1 VTTPQLAIYL
11 LAGQKVLYDQRGS
24 FWSASLPRLVVVSN
38 RVSVPDAAGK
48 GTAGGLAVA
57 LQEAFQ
63 AYQGLWF
70 GWSGKVAAHPTSQP
84 RMVNRGHVQYALMD
98 LTSLDRQEYYN
109 GFANRALWPTMHYR
123 VGLSDFSRTDYTGYL
138 RVNRAFAMALSKLVR
153 VSDLVWVHDYH
164 LIPLAA
170 ELRALGL
177 TNPIGY
183 FHHIPWP
190 APEVL
195 GTLPG
200 STDLL
205 RAIMDF
211 NLVGVQ
217 TERDA
222 DNLRRALIQELSAI
236 PQTLDVLYADRKS
249 TRVKS
254 FPIGIDVS
262 YLQQVAARPRS
273 NRIVSRIIAGL
284 GSSCKLIIGVDRLDY
299 SKGIRE
305 KMEAYER
312 FLVNQPDQRGRVTY
326 LQIAPISRSEV
337 PEYGT
342 LSRVVNETLGR
353 INGSLGE
360 PGWVPIQYVTSP
372 YPRSVLAALF
382 RLAHVALVTPMR
394 DGMNLVAKEYV
405 AAQDPLD
412 PGVLILSK
420 FAGAAQQLSGA
431 LIVNPNDKLEVAE
444 AIRDALQMGHQERVT
459 RWQSMIGPLRDR
471 DVSWWAAAFLRE
483 LAAAQQSET
492 RRQKNLAS
500 DRLRSSQAAKRAPPQ
515 AKKNRKRIAGQTEML
530 LPIDGK
536 HAPREAAAQPRRATA
551 KGAQDRQKAS

>member
-1 VTTPQLAIYL
+1 M
-11 LAGQKVLYDQRGS
+11 
-24 FWSASLPRLVVVSN
+24 PRLVIVSN

-57 LQEAFQ
+57 LREAFG

-70 GWSGKVAAHPTSQP
+70 GWSGRVAAQPSPHP
-84 RMVNRGHVQYALMD
+84 RIVDKGDVQYVLVD

-123 VGLSDFSRTDYTGYL
+123 VGLSDFSRADYAGYL
-138 RVNRAFAMALSKLVR
+138 RVNRTFAKALAKLVR
-153 VSDLVWVHDYH
+153 PNDLVWVHDYH

-170 ELRALGL
+170 ELRPLGL
-177 TNPIGY
+177 TNLIGY

-200 STDLL
+200 SIDLL

-222 DNLRRALIQELSAI
+222 DNLRRALIQELGAV
-236 PQTLDVLYADRKS
+236 PQKTDALDAGGKS
-249 TRVKS
+249 TCVKS

-262 YLQQVAARPRS
+262 DFQEVAARPRP
-273 NRIVSRIIAGL
+273 NRILSQTIAGL
-284 GSSCKLIIGVDRLDY
+284 GSRRLIIGVDRLDY
-299 SKGIRE
+299 SKGIRQR
-305 KMEAYER
+305 MEAYEC
-312 FLVNQPDQRGRVTY
+312 FLISNPDQRGHVTY
-326 LQIAPISRSEV
+326 LQIAPTSRSEV
-337 PEYGT
+337 PEYET

-360 PGWVPIQYVTSP
+360 PGWVPIQYVTSS
-372 YPRSVLAALF
+372 YSRSLLAALY
-382 RLAHVALVTPMR
+382 RLARVALVTPIR

-405 AAQDPLD
+405 AAQDELD

-420 FAGAAQQLSGA
+420 FAGAAQQLTGA
-431 LIVNPNDKLEVAE
+431 LIVNPNDKLDVAE
-444 AIRDALQMGHQERVT
+444 AIRVALQMSHQERVN
-459 RWQSMIGPLRDR
+459 RWQSMIGPLRDH
-471 DVSWWAAAFLRE
+471 DVSWWAAAFLKE
-483 LAAAQQSET
+483 LAAQQ
-492 RRQKNLAS
+492 KV
-500 DRLRSSQAAKRAPPQ
+500 
-515 AKKNRKRIAGQTEML
+515 
-530 LPIDGK
+530 
-536 HAPREAAAQPRRATA
+536 HC
-551 KGAQDRQKAS
+551 

>member
-1 VTTPQLAIYL
+1 
-11 LAGQKVLYDQRGS
+11 
-24 FWSASLPRLVVVSN
+24 LPRLVVVSN

-48 GTAGGLAVA
+48 GTAGGLVVA
-57 LQEAFQ
+57 LREAFQ

-70 GWSGKVAAHPTSQP
+70 GWSGKVAANPTSQP
-84 RMVNRGHVQYALMD
+84 KMVDKGDVRYVLMD

-123 VGLSDFSRTDYTGYL
+123 VGLSDFSRTDYAGYL
-138 RVNRAFAMALSKLVR
+138 RVNRTFAMALAKLVCP
-153 VSDLVWVHDYH
+153 SDLVWVHDYH

-170 ELRALGL
+170 ELRPLGL
-177 TNPIGY
+177 TNLIGY

-222 DNLRRALIQELSAI
+222 DNLRRGLMQELGAI
-236 PQTLDVLYADRKS
+236 AQTEDILESGGKS

-254 FPIGIDVS
+254 FPIGIDAS
-262 YLQQVAARPRS
+262 DFQEVAARSRS
-273 NRIVSRIIAGL
+273 NRIVNQTIAGL
-284 GSSCKLIIGVDRLDY
+284 GSRKLIIGVDRLDY
-299 SKGIRE
+299 SKGIPQR
-305 KMEAYER
+305 MEAYER
-312 FLVNQPDQRGRVTY
+312 FLVNNPDQRGRVTY
-326 LQIAPISRSEV
+326 LQIAPTSRSEV
-337 PEYGT
+337 PEYET
-342 LSRVVNETLGR
+342 LSRAVNETLGR

-360 PGWVPIQYVTSP
+360 PGWVPIQYVTST
-372 YPRSVLAALF
+372 YPRSLLAALY
-382 RLAHVALVTPMR
+382 RLARVALVTPMR

-420 FAGAAQQLSGA
+420 FAGAAQQLTGA

-444 AIRDALQMGHQERVT
+444 AIHDALQMSHQERVT

-471 DVSWWAAAFLRE
+471 DVSWWAAAFLKE
-483 LAAAQQSET
+483 LAAQHREA
-492 RRQKNLAS
+492 RH
-500 DRLRSSQAAKRAPPQ
+500 DISQGPTA
-515 AKKNRKRIAGQTEML
+515 
-530 LPIDGK
+530 
-536 HAPREAAAQPRRATA
+536 APR
-551 KGAQDRQKAS
+551 

>member
-1 VTTPQLAIYL
+1 MRE
-11 LAGQKVLYDQRGS
+11 KR
-24 FWSASLPRLVVVSN
+24 FWSASLPRLVIVSN

-57 LQEAFQ
+57 LREAFQ

-84 RMVNRGHVQYALMD
+84 RMVGRGHVQYALMD

-123 VGLSDFSRTDYTGYL
+123 VGLSDFSRTDYAGYL
-138 RVNRAFAMALSKLVR
+138 RVNRAFAIALAKLVCP
-153 VSDLVWVHDYH
+153 SDLVWVHDYH

-205 RAIMDF
+205 RAIMEF

-222 DNLRRALIQELSAI
+222 DNLRRALMQELGAI
-236 PQTLDVLYADRKS
+236 PQKLDVLRADRKS

-262 YLQQVAARPRS
+262 DFQQVAARPRS
-273 NRIVSRIIAGL
+273 NRIVSQTIAGL
-284 GSSCKLIIGVDRLDY
+284 GSCKLIIGVDRLDY

-326 LQIAPISRSEV
+326 LQIAPPSRSEV

-342 LSRVVNETLGR
+342 LSRAVNETLGR

-360 PGWVPIQYVTSP
+360 PGWAPIQYVTSS
-372 YPRSVLAALF
+372 YPRPVLAALF

-420 FAGAAQQLSGA
+420 FAGAAQQLTGA

-444 AIRDALQMGHQERVT
+444 AIRDALQMSHQERVT

-483 LAAAQQSET
+483 LAAQQSET

-500 DRLRSSQAAKRAPPQ
+500 DRLRTVQAEKRAPPQ
-515 AKKNRKRIAGQTEML
+515 AKKTRKRIAGQTEML
-530 LPIDGK
+530 LPIESNQ
-536 HAPREAAAQPRRATA
+536 APREAAAQPQRATA
-551 KGAQDRQKAS
+551 KGGQDRKKAS

>member
-1 VTTPQLAIYL
+1 M
-11 LAGQKVLYDQRGS
+11 LYVVRGTS
-24 FWSASLPRLVVVSN
+24 WSTSLPRLVVVSN
-38 RVSVPDAAGK
+38 RVSLPDAVGK

-57 LQEAFQ
+57 LREAFQ
-63 AYQGLWF
+63 AYQGVWF
-70 GWSGKVAAHPTSQP
+70 GRSGKVAAPPISQP
-84 RMVNRGHVQYALMD
+84 RIVEKGNVQYVLMD

-123 VGLSDFSRTDYTGYL
+123 VGLSDFSRTDYAGYL
-138 RVNRAFAMALSKLVR
+138 RVNRAFAMALAKLVCP
-153 VSDLVWVHDYH
+153 SDLVWVHDYH

-177 TNPIGY
+177 TNRIGY

-200 STDLL
+200 SADLL

-211 NLVGVQ
+211 DLVGVQ

-222 DNLRRALIQELSAI
+222 DNLRRGLMQELGATPQKVDVMDAGIKSA
-236 PQTLDVLYADRKS
+236 
-249 TRVKS
+249 RVRS

-262 YLQQVAARPRS
+262 NFQLVASRLRLS
-273 NRIVSRIIAGL
+273 RIVSQTIAAL
-284 GSSCKLIIGVDRLDY
+284 GSRKLIIGVDRLDY

-305 KMEAYER
+305 RMEAYER
-312 FLVNQPDQRGRVTY
+312 FLANNPDQHGRVTY
-326 LQIAPISRSEV
+326 LQIAPTSRSEV
-337 PEYGT
+337 PEYET
-342 LSRVVNETLGR
+342 LSRAVNETLGR

-360 PGWVPIQYVTSP
+360 PGWVPIQYVTSA
-372 YPRSVLAALF
+372 YPRSLLAALY

-405 AAQDPLD
+405 AAQNPTD

-420 FAGAAQQLSGA
+420 FAGAAQQLTGA

-444 AIRDALQMGHQERVT
+444 AIRDALQMSRQERVT
-459 RWQSMIGPLRDR
+459 RWQSMIGPLQDH
-471 DVSWWAAAFLRE
+471 DVSWWAAAFLSE
-483 LAAAQQSET
+483 LAAHQSEAS
-492 RRQKNLAS
+492 RQTSLAS
-500 DRLRSSQAAKRAPPQ
+500 DRLRVIQAEKRVPPQ
-515 AKKNRKRIAGQTEML
+515 GRKRIARQTEML
-530 LPIDGK
+530 LPVEGK
-536 HAPREAAAQPRRATA
+536 QVPRGHNPDAPQPSVA
-551 KGAQDRQKAS
+551 KITRNRSS